1 MWYYLFN
8 LLTIVINIII
18 KPVLHTQA
26 VHGEDTKKTQETA
39 LQYGVQ
45 IPSGDGEIK
54 GQI

>member
-1 MWYYLFN
+1 MILPIQF
-8 LLTIVINIII
+8 INNCNKHNN

-39 LQYGVQ
+39 LQYRVQ
-45 IPSGDGEIK
+45 IPSRDGEIK